1 MGLLRLPR
9 VPHRSA
15 RSIGRVAVP
24 AVAALAAGLGLA
36 ALTHSAGAADEK
48 PAAGKKVDFAKD
60 VQPILQQSCVRC
72 HKAPDARGP
81 GGPAGGPGGG
91 GPPGAGGPGGPGRGP
106 GGGGMRGPAGGLR
119 LDDKAAAFKGGKHGK
134 AIVPGKADESL
145 LYKLLKGPTKQG
157 NDEVSAMPKPKPR
170 EEFKPLADDQIQTIK
185 LWIDQGAEWPAK

>member
-15 RSIGRVAVP
+15 RVIGRVAAP

-36 ALTHSAGAADEK
+36 AWAHSAAAADEK
-48 PAAGKKVDFAKD
+48 PAADKKVDFAKD

-81 GGPAGGPGGG
+81 GGPGAGGAGGP
-91 GPPGAGGPGGPGRGP
+91 PPAGGPGGPGRGP
-106 GGGGMRGPAGGLR
+106 GGPRGPAGGLR
-119 LDDKAAAFKGGKHGK
+119 LDDKAAALKGGKHGK
-134 AIVPGKADESL
+134 AIVPGKAEESL
-145 LYKLLKGPTKQG
+145 MYKLLKGPTKQG
-157 NDEVSAMPKPKPR
+157 NDEISAMPKPR
-170 EEFKPLADDQIQTIK
+170 GRGEQFKPLSDEQIQAIK

>member
-48 PAAGKKVDFAKD
+48 PAADKKVDFAKD

-72 HKAPDARGP
+72 HKAPGGPPP
-81 GGPAGGPGGG
+81 GGA
-91 GPPGAGGPGGPGRGP
+91 PGAGGPPPAGGPGRGP
-106 GGGGMRGPAGGLR
+106 GGPRGPAGGLR

-157 NDEVSAMPKPKPR
+157 ADELSPMPKAKPR
-170 EEFKPLADDQIQTIK
+170 EEFKPLADDQIHTIK
-185 LWIDQGAEWPAK
+185 LWIDQGADWPAK

>member
-1 MGLLRLPR
+1 MGLLRLPPVSR
-9 VPHRSA
+9 RA
-15 RSIGRVAVP
+15 GSIGRAAVP

-81 GGPAGGPGGG
+81 GGPGGAPG
-91 GPPGAGGPGGPGRGP
+91 GPPPAGGPGGPGGGRGGP
-106 GGGGMRGPAGGLR
+106 RGPAGGLR
-119 LDDKAAAFKGGKHGK
+119 LDDKASALKGGKHGK
-134 AIVPGKADESL
+134 AIVPGKAEDSL
-145 LYKLLKGPTKQG
+145 MYKLLKGPTKQG
-157 NDEVSAMPKPKPR
+157 NDEISAMPKAKPR

-185 LWIDQGAEWPAK
+185 LWINQGAEWPAK